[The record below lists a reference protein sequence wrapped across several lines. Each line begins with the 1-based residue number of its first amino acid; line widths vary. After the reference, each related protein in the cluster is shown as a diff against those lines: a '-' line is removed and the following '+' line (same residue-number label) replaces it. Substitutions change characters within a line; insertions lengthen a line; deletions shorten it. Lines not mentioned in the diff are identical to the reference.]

1 MRREE
6 AVKVLEKAIKQE
18 EKEKAIKEE
27 EEEKA
32 IKVCCE
38 KVGGTSVGRESDI
51 LVIEWIGVL
60 PQYISAKNIYRRK
73 SAADAVTSSATAVQQ
88 RLTATVQQRFN
99 SLILQEEAVAQNGVL
114 YDVSTLFFLLAFHPG
129 CFSCLRSPP
138 HPKMIQLRPG
148 AACDS
153 GIKALALD

>member
-27 EEEKA
+27 EEEEKA

-38 KVGGTSVGRESDI
+38 KVGGTSIGRESDI

-60 PQYISAKNIYRRK
+60 PQYISAKNIHRRK
-73 SAADAVTSSATAVQQ
+73 SAADAVTSSAQCNSAAA
-88 RLTATVQQRFN
+88 TATVQCN
-99 SLILQEEAVAQNGVL
+99 SG
-114 YDVSTLFFLLAFHPG
+114 
-129 CFSCLRSPP
+129 
-138 HPKMIQLRPG
+138 
-148 AACDS
+148 
-153 GIKALALD
+153 

>member
-38 KVGGTSVGRESDI
+38 KAAYKVGGTSVGRESDI

-60 PQYISAKNIYRRK
+60 LQYISAKNIHRRK
-73 SAADAVTSSATAVQQ
+73 SAADAVTSSAQCNSAAA
-88 RLTATVQQRFN
+88 TATVQCN
-99 SLILQEEAVAQNGVL
+99 SG
-114 YDVSTLFFLLAFHPG
+114 
-129 CFSCLRSPP
+129 
-138 HPKMIQLRPG
+138 
-148 AACDS
+148 
-153 GIKALALD
+153 

>member
-18 EKEKAIKEE
+18 EKEKVIKEEE

-51 LVIEWIGVL
+51 LVIECNHHPRTV
-60 PQYISAKNIYRRK
+60 ACTTNIYRQK
-73 SAADAVTSSATAVQQ
+73 SAAVALTGRCMQAN
-88 RLTATVQQRFN
+88 RL
-99 SLILQEEAVAQNGVL
+99 I
-114 YDVSTLFFLLAFHPG
+114 
-129 CFSCLRSPP
+129 
-138 HPKMIQLRPG
+138 
-148 AACDS
+148 
-153 GIKALALD
+153 

>member
-32 IKVCCE
+32 FKVCCE

-60 PQYISAKNIYRRK
+60 LQYISAKNIHRRK
-73 SAADAVTSSATAVQQ
+73 SAADAVTSSAQCNSAAA
-88 RLTATVQQRFN
+88 TATVQCN
-99 SLILQEEAVAQNGVL
+99 SG
-114 YDVSTLFFLLAFHPG
+114 
-129 CFSCLRSPP
+129 
-138 HPKMIQLRPG
+138 
-148 AACDS
+148 
-153 GIKALALD
+153 

>member
-38 KVGGTSVGRESDI
+38 KAAYKVGGTSVGRESDI
-51 LVIEWIGVL
+51 LVIEWRGVL
-60 PQYISAKNIYRRK
+60 LQYISAKNIHRRK
-73 SAADAVTSSATAVQQ
+73 SAADAVTSSATAV
-88 RLTATVQQRFN
+88 
-99 SLILQEEAVAQNGVL
+99 
-114 YDVSTLFFLLAFHPG
+114 
-129 CFSCLRSPP
+129 
-138 HPKMIQLRPG
+138 
-148 AACDS
+148 
-153 GIKALALD
+153 